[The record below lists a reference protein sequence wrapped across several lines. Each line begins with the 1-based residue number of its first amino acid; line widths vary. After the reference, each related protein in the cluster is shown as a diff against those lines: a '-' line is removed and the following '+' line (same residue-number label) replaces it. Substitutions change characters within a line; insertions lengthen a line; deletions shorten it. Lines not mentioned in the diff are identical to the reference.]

1 MPSTRGGVTSASAAP
16 RDPATRTGA
25 RLQNCTLSAYYCAV
39 DILPQQI
46 STLQILW
53 EVGIQPPYLSGTYSV
68 DIAAV
73 DTNPAEI

>member
-53 EVGIQPPYLSGTYSV
+53 VSSRRRYLSGTYSV

>member
-53 EVGIQPPYLSGTYSV
+53 VSSRRIYLSGTYSV